1 MDVEKPQRSLREF
14 QSNSLEEEEE
24 DIMQQNRKQ
33 ERAVMTKLTAPCL
46 SELEDALQVKRYLH
60 YHTIQFSPVVP
71 VVQSYTRK
79 HHEFA
84 AVCIVTSAQHGS
96 SNDNEKQMMIFT
108 GIALVLW

>member
-24 DIMQQNRKQ
+24 DIMQQKREQ

-79 HHEFA
+79 
-84 AVCIVTSAQHGS
+84 VCCYLYCYKCTAGVTMTMR
-96 SNDNEKQMMIFT
+96 NK
-108 GIALVLW
+108 

>member
-14 QSNSLEEEEE
+14 QNNSLEEEEE
-24 DIMQQNRKQ
+24 DIMQQKREQ

-71 VVQSYTRK
+71 VVQNMSLLLSVLLQVHSR
-79 HHEFA
+79 
-84 AVCIVTSAQHGS
+84 S

-108 GIALVLW
+108 SIALVLW